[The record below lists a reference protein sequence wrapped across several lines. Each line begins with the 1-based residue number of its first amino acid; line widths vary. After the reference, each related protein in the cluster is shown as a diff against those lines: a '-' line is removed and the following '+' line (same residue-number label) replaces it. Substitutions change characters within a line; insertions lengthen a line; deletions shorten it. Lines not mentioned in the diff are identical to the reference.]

1 MQEDLAV
8 LFCEDTV
15 RTLETLARSFP
26 NDTMR
31 TVNGGLFRV
40 SNVFNAMYKPEFL
53 LMIESLEIVKL
64 VKKFGRLSIRSENYD
79 EKKAFELLEN
89 YGNDT
94 WQWTLDAFEGQIDSD
109 MSSVILAMVLRA
121 WSYK

>member
-8 LFCEDTV
+8 LFCEENV
-15 RTLETLARSFP
+15 ATLETLARTFP
-26 NDTMR
+26 NDSMR

-53 LMIESLEIVKL
+53 LMIETKELVNL
-64 VKKFGRLSIRSENYD
+64 VKKFGRLSIRTQSAEEEDAY
-79 EKKAFELLEN
+79 ELLKS

-94 WQWTLDAFEGQIDSD
+94 WQWTLDAFEGRIEDG
-109 MSSVILAMVLRA
+109 SVILGMVLRA